1 VAGRTAVV
9 VDHDPLW
16 LAAIERV
23 LATVPVEVVATTAW
37 LEEATGLVEQF
48 EPDLVV
54 VEVAIRE
61 LETTG
66 LSWLAAISRRFP
78 QLKMIALSSSDDPA
92 EVEAALA
99 GGAGIY
105 VIKRAQP
112 TDVAMAVRQVYD
124 RSIYLGSGR
133 GTGAPATTPTKD
145 LFGLTK
151 RELQILRLTAEGLS
165 NRLIAKRLW
174 VTEQTVKF
182 HLSNTYR
189 KLGVSNRTEASR
201 KAQLS
206 GLLRLNRTED

>member
-1 VAGRTAVV
+1 M
-9 VDHDPLW
+9 
-16 LAAIERV
+16 RV
-23 LATVPVEVVATTAW
+23 RAYPKARISRQEAQSINLPEKLLCVIRCVSRFPVPADSCMRSQATV
-37 LEEATGLVEQF
+37 G
-48 EPDLVV
+48 
-54 VEVAIRE
+54 
-61 LETTG
+61 
-66 LSWLAAISRRFP
+66 
-78 QLKMIALSSSDDPA
+78 
-92 EVEAALA
+92 
-99 GGAGIY
+99 
-105 VIKRAQP
+105 
-112 TDVAMAVRQVYD
+112 
-124 RSIYLGSGR
+124 
-133 GTGAPATTPTKD
+133 PATTPTKD